1 MLKELERMLAD
12 VLGRVRSG
20 ECKVDDD
27 LIVKIVKVCEEEADE
42 RRPLVK
48 TEAAE
53 RLGVTTRSIDRYIKA
68 GLLHKGRKRRGHKSL
83 YWLKSDIDEYKEKL
97 HKAQ

>member
-1 MLKELERMLAD
+1 MELERLLTDM
-12 VLGRVRSG
+12 LGRVRSG

-27 LIVKIVKVCEEEADE
+27 LIVKVVKVCEEEADE

-48 TEAAE
+48 TEVAE
-53 RLGVTTRSIDRYIKA
+53 RLGVTTRTIDRYIKA
-68 GLLHKGRKRRGHKSL
+68 GLLRNGRKRRGHKTL
-83 YWLKSDIDEYKEKL
+83 YWLKSDIDGCKVKL